1 MPHKRKIYISAFD
14 LQRLQDYLDDMDPG
28 ERKKVRALEDELQ
41 RAAVL
46 PPEKIPADVITMN
59 SRVRYR
65 DLEDDSEMEITLV
78 FPGDADISRGKMSI
92 LSPIGT
98 AVLGY
103 KVGDTL
109 EWQVPDGLRKLKIE
123 ALAYQPES
131 SGDFH
136 L

>member
-1 MPHKRKIYISAFD
+1 MTNKRKIYISAFD
-14 LQRLQDYLDDMDPG
+14 LQRLQDFLDDMDPA

-41 RAAVL
+41 RAMVL
-46 PPEKIPADVITMN
+46 PPEKIPAEVVTMN

-65 DLEDDSEMEITLV
+65 DLEDDTEMEITLV
-78 FPGDADISRGKMSI
+78 FPGDADISQGKMSV

-98 AVLGY
+98 AMLGY
-103 KVGDTL
+103 KAGEEL
-109 EWQVPDGLRKLKIE
+109 EWRVPDGFRKIRIE
-123 ALAYQPES
+123 ALTYQPES

>member
-123 ALAYQPES
+123 ALVYQPES